1 MKTRTILLAL
11 LCSCATTTGFAQLR
25 LGGKIGMNVAT
36 LKGSYG
42 TGEAAKQKIGF
53 HAGLRAEY
61 PLGEA
66 SKLALAGELLFSTQ
80 GLITDS
86 SNLQNDGNGNFSY
99 RETRNTYS
107 LNYINLPVFLKY
119 QVLEQL
125 SIEGGPQ
132 FGYAISGEIKTEI
145 TNTENPAQNQTYTQ
159 DALKAGYRLNGTTLQ
174 AYPKTIKPLDIGLNF
189 GATYDFSDKVF
200 AQLHYYFGLNDIDAR
215 TPASYSPSNPNYFF
229 TTQTYTLRSSVFQ
242 VSLGY
247 RFM

>member
-25 LGGKIGMNVAT
+25 LGGKLGMNVAT
-36 LKGSYG
+36 LKGSMGYG
-42 TGEAAKQKIGF
+42 ESAKQKIGF

-66 SKLALAGELLFSTQ
+66 SKLALAAELLFSTQ
-80 GLITDS
+80 GSITDA
-86 SNLQNDGNGNFSY
+86 SNLQLDTGGGFSY
-99 RETRNTYS
+99 QETRRTTS
-107 LNYINLPVFLKY
+107 LNYVNLPIFLKY

-132 FGYAISGEIKTEI
+132 FGYAISGETKTEI
-145 TNTENPAQNQTYTQ
+145 SNTADPSRNKTYTQ
-159 DALKAGYRLNGTTLQ
+159 DALKAGTYSGVG
-174 AYPKTIKPLDIGLNF
+174 APSGGYPKTIKTMDIGLNF

-200 AQLHYYFGLNDIDAR
+200 AQVHYYFGLTDIDAQAQL
-215 TPASYSPSNPNYFF
+215 PFPYN
-229 TTQTYTLRSSVFQ
+229 TTTNTLRSSVFQ

>member
-1 MKTRTILLAL
+1 MKTRTLLLAL
-11 LCSCATTTGFAQLR
+11 LCSCATTIGFAQLR
-25 LGGKIGMNVAT
+25 LGGKLGMNVAT
-36 LKGSYG
+36 LKGSMGYG
-42 TGEAAKQKIGF
+42 ESAKQKIGF

-80 GLITDS
+80 GTITDR
-86 SNLQNDGNGNFSY
+86 SNLVNNAGIFSY
-99 RETRNTYS
+99 NEERRTTS
-107 LNYINLPVFLKY
+107 LNYINLPIFLKY

-132 FGYAISGEIKTEI
+132 FGYAISGETKTEI
-145 TNTENPAQNQTYTQ
+145 SNTADPSQNKTYTQ
-159 DALKAGYRLNGTTLQ
+159 DALKAGTYSGLG
-174 AYPKTIKPLDIGLNF
+174 APSGGYPKTIKTMDIGLNF

-200 AQLHYYFGLNDIDAR
+200 AQLHYYFGLSDIDAQAQL
-215 TPASYSPSNPNYFF
+215 PFPYN
-229 TTQTYTLRSSVFQ
+229 TTTTNTLRSSVFQ